1 MGIETLDPRNAD
13 DVSAVADIHMQVLG
27 DSPIVG
33 LGPRFLRNVFY
44 GKLVEDGAVRVIM
57 CRHEGQIIGFIS
69 YTPDPQG
76 FMGKGIRKHFLYLT
90 GVMSVSILTKPALI
104 KGIIRAL
111 GMVRARAGEREEH
124 DPRLGEVISLA
135 TRPGSQKHVPEG
147 GTTRLAV
154 RLFQDAITAFRDL
167 QYERIHLLVQPDNR
181 ASNILCS
188 VMGCQFEKISV
199 AGKPTHRYTY
209 FLKPPADTTKGPAI

>member
-13 DVSAVADIHMQVLG
+13 DVSAVADIHMDVLG
-27 DSPIVG
+27 DSPVVG
-33 LGPRFLRNVFY
+33 LGPRFLRDVFY

-90 GVMSVSILTKPALI
+90 WVMSLSIVTKPALL
-104 KGIIRAL
+104 KGILRAL
-111 GMVRARAGEREEH
+111 GMVRERSGESEPY

-147 GTTRLAV
+147 GTTRVAV
-154 RLFQDAITAFRDL
+154 RLFQEVIAAFRHL
-167 QYERIHLLVQPDNR
+167 QYERIHLLVQPENR
-181 ASNILCS
+181 ASNILCAA
-188 VMGCQFEKISV
+188 MGCRFEKITV
-199 AGKPTHRYTY
+199 GGKPTHRFT
-209 FLKPPADTTKGPAI
+209 FVLTPADSATPGSAV